1 MLENRPTFAF
11 SLSIWKEGESMKFTI
26 KYSLIL
32 RAFLIVLTMAIAL
45 QSSAVIK
52 DQDIIALW
60 TFDEGDKDSDAIDV
74 SKHGHNGTFDLG
86 ATRVNGKFGL
96 GAHLDGKKGQVI
108 TIEDHDELNVTK
120 ELSIVAWV
128 KWDKDGV
135 VHGEPRQ
142 WPMIVSKIPI
152 NAAYLLFL
160 DTGDGGNPNKPS
172 IAFRMSGPGTVYSKV
187 TVTDETW
194 YHAAGTYDGKS
205 VKIYIDGKLSN
216 ELGATAPIAITNDVL
231 TIGANS
237 NGTSNRFDGIIDE
250 VGIYNRGLT
259 EDEVQ
264 ETMKGFTP
272 VKPKGKVATVWG
284 KLKRNIANES

>member
-1 MLENRPTFAF
+1 
-11 SLSIWKEGESMKFTI
+11 MKHMI
-26 KYSLIL
+26 KYLLIL
-32 RAFLIVLTMAIAL
+32 GILIVLATTIVL
-45 QSSAVIK
+45 QSSATIQEK
-52 DQDIIALW
+52 DIIALW
-60 TFDEGDKDSDAIDV
+60 TFDEGAKDSDAIDL
-74 SKHGHNGTFDLG
+74 SGHGHNGTFDLG
-86 ATRVNGKFGL
+86 ATRVDSKFRL
-96 GAHLDGKKGQVI
+96 GAHLDGKKGQVV
-108 TIEDHDELNVTK
+108 TIKNHDELNVTK

-152 NAAYLLFL
+152 NEAYLLFL
-160 DTGDGGNPNKPS
+160 DTGDGVNPNKPS
-172 IAFRMSGPGTVYSKV
+172 IAFRMKGPGTVYSKV
-187 TVTDETW
+187 TVKDETW

-216 ELGATAPIAITNDVL
+216 EIGATAPIAITNAVL

-250 VGIYNRGLT
+250 VGMYNRGLT

-264 ETMKGFTP
+264 ETMKGFTAVG
-272 VKPKGKVATVWG
+272 VKDKMATAWG
-284 KLKRNIANES
+284 KLKRM